1 MSIPRKACSLCPS
14 WGPGSCVGQHWPWS
28 SPREWAYW
36 RSRGEVSGVS
46 TNCPHKHKQDLDPD
60 PVSLPPRALAHLRF
74 TEAHADESSLSL
86 WRSASSSFMWNFDQ
100 TALPGPSSSL
110 PAASSSFSSSDVPS
124 GLNASGKNTT
134 SAESGPPPRFYIGV
148 ALTVGFT
155 LMFVVDQIGSY
166 FSTQGK
172 LAGALSPAS
181 LGRNRAPLKST

>member
-1 MSIPRKACSLCPS
+1 MSIPRKACTLCPS

-28 SPREWAYW
+28 SPREWAYC
-36 RSRGEVSGVS
+36 RSRGEVSSVS
-46 TNCPHKHKQDLDPD
+46 TDFPHKHEQDLDPD

-74 TEAHADESSLSL
+74 TEAHADESSLNL
-86 WRSASSSFMWNFDQ
+86 WRSVTLSFMWNFDQ

-110 PAASSSFSSSDVPS
+110 PAASSHSGVPS
-124 GLNASGKNTT
+124 SLNASGKNTT
-134 SAESGPPPRFYIGV
+134 SAKSSPHSQFYIGV

-181 LGRNRAPLKST
+181 LGRNRALLKST